1 MHDLKTRTS
10 ATTAHLAAGDTP
22 QKIQAIFASFLQ
34 QLHPSQ
40 GTGVLPPRRAPR
52 PRPCS
57 LPLPE
62 PGRRYLRLVDPPQ
75 ISTAR
80 WTALSRSQIR
90 AVRLIRAGYVEDAL
104 QALRE
109 GTWRNPEEELRK
121 LLSHYHR
128 DHRRACVPA
137 NDRKEAA

>member
-1 MHDLKTRTS
+1 MHDLRTRTS
-10 ATTAHLAAGDTP
+10 ATAHREAGDTP

-34 QLHPSQ
+34 RLHPSQ
-40 GTGVLPPRRAPR
+40 GTGVLPPRRSPKPR
-52 PRPCS
+52 SCS

-80 WTALSRSQIR
+80 WTALSRSQTR
-90 AVRLIRAGYVEDAL
+90 AIRLIRVGCLELAL
-104 QALRE
+104 EALRE

-121 LLSHYHR
+121 LLSHYPR
-128 DHRRACVPA
+128 AHRRPCLSINAQ
-137 NDRKEAA
+137 KEAA